1 MTQQGDAVAGKL
13 ATEKVGIKGYLA
25 FFLTI
30 IFFSGVFSGTDS
42 WWRVFDFSVLNGS
55 FGQLPGAN
63 GATTNLL
70 PNVVM
75 AFVIIQALKI
85 TGLLDW
91 VGHICEPVMALWGL
105 PGEAATVLLA
115 ALMSMGGAV
124 GVAASLATAGALTGH
139 DVTVLLPAMYLMGNP
154 VQNVGRCLGTAE
166 VNAKYYPHIITVC
179 VINAL
184 LSIWVMQLIV

>member
-1 MTQQGDAVAGKL
+1 MTTQVRKNVMDMFIDGARRG
-13 ATEKVGIKGYLA
+13 
-25 FFLTI
+25 FTI
-30 IFFSGVFSGTDS
+30 
-42 WWRVFDFSVLNGS
+42 
-55 FGQLPGAN
+55 
-63 GATTNLL
+63 ATTNLL

-91 VGHICEPVMALWGL
+91 VGHICEPV
-105 PGEAATVLLA
+105 
-115 ALMSMGGAV
+115 
-124 GVAASLATAGALTGH
+124 ATAGALTGH

>member
-1 MTQQGDAVAGKL
+1 MTTQVRKNVMDMFIDGARRG
-13 ATEKVGIKGYLA
+13 
-25 FFLTI
+25 FTI
-30 IFFSGVFSGTDS
+30 
-42 WWRVFDFSVLNGS
+42 
-55 FGQLPGAN
+55 
-63 GATTNLL
+63 ATTNLL

-124 GVAASLATAGALTGH
+124 GVAASLGNRWRINRSRCHRFTARDVFNGQPGAKCRSLPG
-139 DVTVLLPAMYLMGNP
+139 DSRSECQILPAYHYGL
-154 VQNVGRCLGTAE
+154 RD
-166 VNAKYYPHIITVC
+166 
-179 VINAL
+179 
-184 LSIWVMQLIV
+184 

>member
-1 MTQQGDAVAGKL
+1 
-13 ATEKVGIKGYLA
+13 
-25 FFLTI
+25 
-30 IFFSGVFSGTDS
+30 
-42 WWRVFDFSVLNGS
+42 
-55 FGQLPGAN
+55 
-63 GATTNLL
+63 
-70 PNVVM
+70 
-75 AFVIIQALKI
+75 
-85 TGLLDW
+85 
-91 VGHICEPVMALWGL
+91 MALWGL

-124 GVAASLATAGALTGH
+124 GVGGSLATAGALTGH
-139 DVTVLLPAMYLMGNP
+139 DVTVLLPAMYLIVLLPAMYLMGNP

>member
-1 MTQQGDAVAGKL
+1 MTTQVRKNVMDMFIDGARRG
-13 ATEKVGIKGYLA
+13 
-25 FFLTI
+25 FTI
-30 IFFSGVFSGTDS
+30 
-42 WWRVFDFSVLNGS
+42 
-55 FGQLPGAN
+55 
-63 GATTNLL
+63 ATTNLL

-124 GVAASLATAGALTGH
+124 GVAASLATAGFNRPRCHRFTTR
-139 DVTVLLPAMYLMGNP
+139 DVFNGQPGAKCRSLPGDSRSECQILPAYHYGL
-154 VQNVGRCLGTAE
+154 R
-166 VNAKYYPHIITVC
+166 Y
-179 VINAL
+179 
-184 LSIWVMQLIV
+184 

>member
-1 MTQQGDAVAGKL
+1 MTTQVRKNVMDMFIDGARRG
-13 ATEKVGIKGYLA
+13 
-25 FFLTI
+25 FTI
-30 IFFSGVFSGTDS
+30 
-42 WWRVFDFSVLNGS
+42 
-55 FGQLPGAN
+55 
-63 GATTNLL
+63 ATTNLL

-124 GVAASLATAGALTGH
+124 GVAASLWLAMGSKTLGGFALPDGEFAGAGYQC
-139 DVTVLLPAMYLMGNP
+139 AAYSR
-154 VQNVGRCLGTAE
+154 QR
-166 VNAKYYPHIITVC
+166 
-179 VINAL
+179 
-184 LSIWVMQLIV
+184 LSSLAYH